1 MSATAGRNGQI
12 TVQLPSVDLGTSYG
26 TATIVGQVRS
36 WSLEDAVETLDTTV
50 MDGSASGFIFRNNV
64 PSFKTWTLTV
74 DFIYDRTDAS
84 TADDQFKAGNNAV
97 VAVYPEGN
105 NTSNDVAIS
114 GTALIT
120 SLSRSASYDGL
131 IECSVTFEGKSA
143 LNYSTAS

>member
-12 TVQLPSVDLGTSYG
+12 TVQLPTADLGTSYE
-26 TATIVGQVRS
+26 AAAIVGQMRS
-36 WSLEDAVETLDTTV
+36 WSLDDTAETLDTTV
-50 MDGSASGFIFRNNV
+50 MSGTASGFIFRDTI

-74 DFIYDRTDAS
+74 DFIYDRADAA
-84 TADDQFKAGNNAV
+84 TADAQFKAGNNAV

-114 GTALIT
+114 GTGLIT
-120 SLSRSASYDGL
+120 SLTRSASYDGL

-143 LNYSTAS
+143 LSYSTAS

>member
-1 MSATAGRNGQI
+1 MAATAGRNGQI

-26 TATIVGQVRS
+26 AATIVGQVRS
-36 WSLEDAVETLDTTV
+36 WNLEDSVETLDTTV
-50 MDGSASGFIFRNNV
+50 MNGAASGFIFRDTT

-74 DFIYDRTDAS
+74 DFIYDRADAT

-120 SLSRSASYDGL
+120 TLSRSASYDGL

-143 LNYSTAS
+143 LNYSVAS

>member
-12 TVQLPSVDLGTSYG
+12 TVQLPTADLGTTYG
-26 TATIVGQVRS
+26 TAVIVGQMRS
-36 WSLEDAVETLDTTV
+36 WSLDDTAETLDTTV
-50 MDGSASGFIFRNNV
+50 MSGTASGFIFRDTI

-74 DFIYDRTDAS
+74 DFIYDKADAA
-84 TADDQFKAGNNAV
+84 TAEARFKAGNNAV

-105 NTSNDVAIS
+105 NTANDVAIS
-114 GTALIT
+114 GTGLIT

-143 LNYSTAS
+143 LSYSTAS